1 MTKVL
6 RLGIA
11 GLGIAAEQVLPN
23 IDKISEKVRL
33 TAVADSSPQT
43 LTVFGD
49 SHRDVETFS
58 NVKEL
63 CGSNEVDVVW
73 IATPNEHHSEHAVM
87 AAEAGKHVVCEK
99 PMAVSL
105 AQCDAI
111 VRAVE
116 ANDVKYV
123 QGHSKIYYEPLRRMR
138 EVIKSGRLGRVTQIN
153 TWNFNDWLIRP
164 VTPSEVKTVLGTG
177 PVFRQGP
184 HQVDIVRYLAG
195 ARAMS
200 VRAVC
205 GRHEAA
211 YPETESDYTG
221 LLTFEDGTAATL
233 VFNAQ
238 GYFDAAEL
246 TWGIGEGGY
255 RMLNADSAQPRE
267 RRRKPMTSEEKY
279 QFQLKG
285 DPYGRGARGA
295 DDRKLPRKQPFFGI
309 TIVSCERGVI
319 RQSPDGVYVYD
330 ENGRLEIPCTGGAS
344 RGAAE
349 LLELADAIE
358 QQRKPFLDAH
368 WGRATLEVCVAML
381 DSSRENREIN
391 LSRQAPFQEV
401 AHW

>member
-11 GLGIAAEQVLPN
+11 GLGIAAEQVLPH
-23 IDKISEKVRL
+23 IGKISDKVRL
-33 TAVADSSPQT
+33 TAVADISPQT
-43 LTVFGD
+43 LKAFAG
-49 SHRDVETFS
+49 SHRDVEAFS
-58 NVKEL
+58 SVREL
-63 CGSNEVDVVW
+63 CGSSAVDVVW
-73 IATPNEHHSEHAVM
+73 IATPNEFHSEHAVM

-116 ANDVKYV
+116 ANNVKYV

-138 EVIKSGRLGRVTQIN
+138 EVIKSGTLGRVTQIN

-164 VTPSEVKTVLGTG
+164 VTASEVKTTLGTG

-184 HQVDIVRYLAG
+184 HQVDIVRYLSG
-195 ARAMS
+195 ARATR
-200 VRAVC
+200 VRAVT
-205 GRHEAA
+205 GRHESA
-211 YPETESDYTG
+211 YPETESDYTA
-221 LLTFEDGTAATL
+221 LLTFEDGSAATL

-238 GYFDAAEL
+238 GYFDTADL
-246 TWGIGEGGY
+246 TWGIGEGGR
-255 RMLNADSAQPRE
+255 RMLNADSVQPRE
-267 RRRKPMTSEEKY
+267 RRNKPMSSEEKY

-285 DPYGRGARGA
+285 DPYGRGEEGG
-295 DDRKLPRKQPFFGI
+295 DDRKSPRKQPFFGI

-330 ENGRLEIPCTGGAS
+330 KSGRREIPCAGGVF

-368 WGRATLEVCVAML
+368 WGRATLEICVAML
-381 DSSRENREIN
+381 ESSRENREID
-391 LSRQAPFQEV
+391 LVQQARSQEM
-401 AHW
+401 AQW